1 MELSL
6 DGTKFVKTETGWVDK
21 KSKEPASL
29 DYQTLLSK
37 IEKSSAVA
45 VPGAPSQSS
54 NTTLP
59 KSSSGTSKASD
70 DIKTLDKKLVLLTK
84 SIEKLIKTLDKQPNH
99 QNQPAIPVEATPASV
114 PITKETAKEVA
125 AMKAKDPTLTSKK
138 ALEQLRERQSA
149 QLGQPADKK
158 PSLLKETGK
167 EYAKSASNIVRGTVE
182 AAFPILKP
190 LFRANDNIKAKKQE
204 AAEKLEK
211 KPQGSGFK
219 SVADAINPISSKFA
233 AKKFTEDSEKSIQT
247 VNISDSSIE
256 KIAQAIKP
264 GKEKEKDSKGLA
276 GLFSKLENVFKS
288 AFSVISNV
296 IKSIVGLIATPFKAV
311 GKLFGLG
318 GGAKGTG
325 ATAEQLLDSKGN
337 PLRGAAKT
345 SREAKLVR
353 EAAEAAKITKQG
365 AKPAAAAAAEAVKI
379 GAKKGG
385 LRSAMGI
392 AGRLG
397 LGLGALAANPVIDAA
412 AIALTPTEANAGED
426 AALKKM
432 RKEGIDP
439 LTGKLKIN
447 KESIKIAEKAE
458 VKVAEKAGIKIAEK
472 TAAKAAGKQALKI
485 GGKALLKSGLKKIP
499 GIGLIAGGAFAAGR
513 ALKGDWSGAGL
524 ELASGAAGT
533 IPGVGTA
540 ASIGIDAALA
550 AKDMGAFGVG
560 RAERPADQRDLNAE
574 EDTRTDAMANR
585 PPGTYVAGEPFIP
598 GQPMSPKQRAA
609 TEMGMNMGNTP
620 SAEIMKSY
628 EMPAAPVKPIGMTPQ
643 SKALA
648 SANYNN
654 AKAKD
659 ERTKSATSPSVN
671 NYAPTTITNVSS
683 SQGGGSSDRTVGP
696 RGALDLPV
704 HASPYSSMVA

>member
-54 NTTLP
+54 NNTLP

-70 DIKTLDKKLVLLTK
+70 DIKALDKKLVLLTK

-219 SVADAINPISSKFA
+219 SVADAINPISSKFS

-318 GGAKGTG
+318 GGAK
-325 ATAEQLLDSKGN
+325 ATAASKIG
-337 PLRGAAKT
+337 
-345 SREAKLVR
+345 
-353 EAAEAAKITKQG
+353 
-365 AKPAAAAAAEAVKI
+365 AEAVGNAAAQVGSKSLF
-379 GAKKGG
+379 GRAGGLLKGG
-385 LRSAMGI
+385 TRLLKGGAIAAAGGI
-392 AGRLG
+392 A
-397 LGLGALAANPVIDAA
+397 ADT
-412 AIALTPTEANAGED
+412 IAS
-426 AALKKM
+426 K
-432 RKEGIDP
+432 
-439 LTGKLKIN
+439 
-447 KESIKIAEKAE
+447 
-458 VKVAEKAGIKIAEK
+458 
-472 TAAKAAGKQALKI
+472 
-485 GGKALLKSGLKKIP
+485 
-499 GIGLIAGGAFAAGR
+499 
-513 ALKGDWSGAGL
+513 
-524 ELASGAAGT
+524 
-533 IPGVGTA
+533 
-540 ASIGIDAALA
+540 
-550 AKDMGAFGVG
+550 AFGVG
-560 RAERPADQRDLNAE
+560 KNIDKAALDAQDTENWNQANLLEKTQTIAPKIIEGTGRLFLMNKMADQAQANRVKKDTAYLDKKGKTKKNSKSEAADQRDLNAE

-585 PPGTYVAGEPFIP
+585 PPGTYVAGELVKP
-598 GQPMSPKQRAA
+598 GQSMSAKQRAA
-609 TEMGMNMGNTP
+609 TEMDMSMGNTP
-620 SAEIMKSY
+620 SAEIMNSY

-659 ERTKSATSPSVN
+659 ERTKSATSSSVN
-671 NYAPTTITNVSS
+671 NYAPTNITNVSS

>member
-37 IEKSSAVA
+37 IEKSSASEI
-45 VPGAPSQSS
+45 PGAPSQSS
-54 NTTLP
+54 NNTLP

-70 DIKTLDKKLVLLTK
+70 DIKALDKKLVLLTK

-138 ALEQLRERQSA
+138 ALEQFRERQSA

-264 GKEKEKDSKGLA
+264 GKEKEPSGLA
-276 GLFSKLENVFKS
+276 KLFSTLEKIVKDVV
-288 AFSVISNV
+288 SVISNV

-397 LGLGALAANPVIDAA
+397 LGTLAANPLVDAA

-560 RAERPADQRDLNAE
+560 RAERPADTVQEVPTA
-574 EDTRTDAMANR
+574 
-585 PPGTYVAGEPFIP
+585 V
-598 GQPMSPKQRAA
+598 
-609 TEMGMNMGNTP
+609 
-620 SAEIMKSY
+620 
-628 EMPAAPVKPIGMTPQ
+628 PAAPVKPIGMTSQ

-659 ERTKSATSPSVN
+659 ERTKSATSSSVN

>member
-37 IEKSSAVA
+37 IEKSSASEI
-45 VPGAPSQSS
+45 PGAPSQSS

-70 DIKTLDKKLVLLTK
+70 DIKALDKKLVLLTK

-138 ALEQLRERQSA
+138 ALEQFRERQSA
-149 QLGQPADKK
+149 QLAQPADKK
-158 PSLLKETGK
+158 PSLLRETGK

-318 GGAKGTG
+318 GGTKGTG

-345 SREAKLVR
+345 SREAKLAR
-353 EAAEAAKITKQG
+353 E
-365 AKPAAAAAAEAVKI
+365 AAAAAENTAIKKPGIFSNVGKGISKLFGGGAKATAASKI
-379 GAKKGG
+379 GAEAVEIGTKKGG
-385 LRSAMGI
+385 LRGAMGI

-397 LGLGALAANPVIDAA
+397 LGTLAANPLVDAA

-560 RAERPADQRDLNAE
+560 RAERPADTVQEVPTA
-574 EDTRTDAMANR
+574 
-585 PPGTYVAGEPFIP
+585 V
-598 GQPMSPKQRAA
+598 
-609 TEMGMNMGNTP
+609 
-620 SAEIMKSY
+620 
-628 EMPAAPVKPIGMTPQ
+628 PAAPVKPIGMTPQ